1 MLRITLLFLLVPTFL
16 LAQTVTTISPN
27 SGVTDDLV
35 FDADGNL
42 LGADYSGSAIYK
54 VTLPDGTPSIF
65 SDGYNT
71 PNGLAFDSNGILY
84 MADNI
89 GNKIYKIFG
98 DGSKEEFVS
107 LVNPSGL
114 IFELDSDTLIATS
127 YMGDRLVKIAPD
139 GTMIT
144 WTAGNNLSGGPVGL
158 CYDED
163 GNLYVGNFDNRKIT
177 KILPDGSQQLLVQG
191 PTSGPLGFIAY
202 ANGYIYGTLFSTHK
216 IFRTDLEGNA
226 QVILGST
233 NGTVDGDASMAK
245 FSAPNGILA
254 SKTGDTLYV
263 SDFNTSNIRM
273 ITNLDDITSSREAS
287 FTVLE
292 FTASP
297 NPFMDMVTASFEL
310 EMSTNAS
317 LELTDATGRLIQK
330 IVDQENMTAGKH
342 QFEIEATDLPD
353 GVYYLTLRLE
363 KGQVLTQKIVR
374 AN

>member
-1 MLRITLLFLLVPTFL
+1 MLRITLLFLLLPSFL

-27 SGVTDDLV
+27 SGVTDDLI
-35 FDADGNL
+35 FDENGDV
-42 LGADYSGSAIYK
+42 LGADYIGSAIYK
-54 VTLPDGTPSIF
+54 VLLPEGTSTVF
-65 SDGYNT
+65 SDGFNT
-71 PNGLAFDSNGILY
+71 PNGLAFGSDGTLY

-89 GNKIYKIFG
+89 GNKIYKIYP
-98 DGSKEEFVS
+98 DSSIEEFVS

-158 CYDED
+158 CYDDD

-177 KILPDGSQQLLVQG
+177 KILPNGSQQLLVQG

-202 ANGYIYGTLFSTHK
+202 AKGYIYGTLFSTHK

-226 QVILGST
+226 QVILGSS
-233 NGTVDGDASMAK
+233 NGTVDGDASVAK

-254 SKTGDTLYV
+254 SPSGDTLYV

-287 FTVLE
+287 FSVLE
-292 FTASP
+292 FAASP

-310 EMSTNAS
+310 DVPTNAS
-317 LELTDATGRLIQK
+317 LELTDVTGRLIQK
-330 IVDQENMTAGKH
+330 IVDNEKLTAGKH
-342 QFEIEATDLPD
+342 QFEIDATDLPE
-353 GVYYLTLRLE
+353 GIYFLVLQLE
-363 KGQVLTQKIVR
+363 KGQVVTQKIVR